1 MVQTVNV
8 YFFRE
13 YQNIV
18 GRMVSVN
25 RGKNHSFYCKKI
37 NIVYFSPD
45 ILIKLNTYILSMK
58 IALCQIDPII
68 GNLEYNKQKIIAGY
82 KKAVEARVDIAIF
95 PELSL
100 VGYPPL
106 DLVEKQEFRSA
117 VKKSITEIASVTNE
131 VGLIFGSITEDDD
144 NVGTDIHNSALL
156 CFNGKVQFIQHKTLI
171 PNYDVFDEMRYFD
184 PADNVSVFEF
194 KGEKLGISICE
205 DIWNDADYWYRRRY
219 RKDPISDLL
228 NQKASVLINISASPY
243 SYGKR
248 ASRKEMLSA
257 LTKKDK
263 IPLAYVCCVGAQT
276 DLIFDGASMCFNSDG
291 ELVLL
296 GESFKEDFIIFDTRD
311 NYQPIKNCENS
322 FEEEVYNSLVFGL
335 QEYCN
340 KLGFK
345 KVLVGLSG
353 GMDSAL
359 VTSIAVDALGVEN
372 VHVILMPSKYSSE
385 GSIIDSLELINN
397 LGIKSDNVSIQPVV
411 DKIIDQLNPIMD
423 LSIKQVA
430 EENLQS
436 RTRGIYLM
444 AYSNTHGHL
453 LLTTGNKSEMAVGY
467 CTLYGDMCGGLA
479 VIADVYKTDV
489 YRLAN
494 YVNRKSEI
502 IPKIIFEKAPSAELK
517 PNQTDQ
523 DTLPP
528 YELLDKILRMYLEE
542 NKEYNEIKEI
552 IGDEVIV
559 KKILRMVDLNEF
571 KRYQAAP
578 ALRVSSKAFGYG
590 RRYPIV
596 QGWRK

>member
-1 MVQTVNV
+1 M
-8 YFFRE
+8 R
-13 YQNIV
+13 
-18 GRMVSVN
+18 
-25 RGKNHSFYCKKI
+25 
-37 NIVYFSPD
+37 
-45 ILIKLNTYILSMK
+45 

-68 GNLEYNKQKIIAGY
+68 GNLEYNKKKILDGY
-82 KKAVEARVDIAIF
+82 KKAIEFNADLAIF

-106 DLVEKQEFRSA
+106 DLVEKKEFRNA
-117 VKKSITEIASVTNE
+117 VNIAAKEIASQTGS
-131 VGLIFGSITEDDD
+131 VGLLFGAITEDNDK
-144 NVGTDIHNSALL
+144 VGTDIHNSAIF
-156 CFNGKVQFIQHKTLI
+156 CFDGKIQFVQHKTLI

-184 PADNVSVFEF
+184 SAEKVSVFNF

-205 DIWNDADYWYRRRY
+205 DIWNDEDYWYRRRY
-219 RKDPISDLL
+219 HKDPVKELL
-228 NQKASVLINISASPY
+228 NQKATVLINISASPY

-248 ASRKEMLSA
+248 KARQEMLST
-257 LTKKDK
+257 LSKKDK

-276 DLIFDGASMCFNSDG
+276 DLIFDGASMCFDDKGS
-291 ELVLL
+291 LVKL
-296 GESFKEDFIIFDTRD
+296 GKYFEEDFILFDSKEKYD
-311 NYQPIKNCENS
+311 SIKQCERS

-335 QEYCN
+335 KEYCY

-345 KVLVGLSG
+345 KTLIGLSG

-359 VTSIAVDALGVEN
+359 VTSIAVEALGAEN

-385 GSIIDSLELINN
+385 GSIKDSEALIKN

-411 DKIIDQLNPIMD
+411 DETLFRLKPILNS
-423 LSIKQVA
+423 SIKSIT
-430 EENLQS
+430 EENLQA
-436 RTRGIYLM
+436 RVRGIYLM
-444 AYSNTHGHL
+444 AYSNDHGHL

-489 YRLAN
+489 YKIAR
-494 YVNRKSEI
+494 YINRKKEI
-502 IPKIIFEKAPSAELK
+502 IPQNIFDKPPSAELK

-552 IGDEVIV
+552 INDDEIV
-559 KKILRMVDLNEF
+559 KKVLRLVDINEF
-571 KRYQAAP
+571 KRNQAAP

-596 QGWRK
+596 QGWRR

>member
-1 MVQTVNV
+1 
-8 YFFRE
+8 
-13 YQNIV
+13 
-18 GRMVSVN
+18 
-25 RGKNHSFYCKKI
+25 
-37 NIVYFSPD
+37 
-45 ILIKLNTYILSMK
+45 MK

-68 GNLEYNKQKIIAGY
+68 GHLEYNKQKILNGY
-82 KKAVEARVDIAIF
+82 KKAIEAKADLAIF

-106 DLVEKQEFRSA
+106 DLVEKKEFRNA
-117 VKKSITEIASVTNE
+117 VNRTTKEIASQTGS
-131 VGLIFGSITEDDD
+131 VGLLFGAITEDDD
-144 NVGTDIHNSALL
+144 KVGTDIHNSAIL
-156 CFNGKVQFIQHKTLI
+156 CFDGKIQFVQHKTLI

-184 PADNVSVFEF
+184 SADSVSVFDF
-194 KGEKLGISICE
+194 KGQKLGLSICE

-219 RKDPISDLL
+219 HKDPVQELL
-228 NQKASVLINISASPY
+228 KQNASVLINISASPY

-248 ASRKEMLSA
+248 CARQKMLSV

-276 DLIFDGASMCFNSDG
+276 DLIFDGASMCFDDKGN
-291 ELVLL
+291 LVKL
-296 GESFKEDFIIFDTRD
+296 GKAFEEDFILFDTEKKYD
-311 NYQPIKNCENS
+311 PIKKCEGT

-335 QEYCN
+335 KEYCS

-359 VTSIAVDALGVEN
+359 VTCIAVKALGAEN
-372 VHVILMPSKYSSE
+372 VQVMLMPSKYSSE
-385 GSIIDSLELINN
+385 GSVKDSETFIKN
-397 LGIKSDNVSIQPVV
+397 LGIKSDNISIQPVV
-411 DKIIDQLNPIMD
+411 DETIKNLNPIFNS
-423 LSIKQVA
+423 SIKSLT
-430 EENLQS
+430 EENLQA
-436 RTRGIYLM
+436 RVRGIYLM
-444 AYSNTHGHL
+444 AYSNNNGYL

-489 YRLAN
+489 YRIAN
-494 YVNRKSEI
+494 FINRNKEI
-502 IPKIIFEKAPSAELK
+502 IPKVIIEKAPSAELK

-542 NKEYNEIKEI
+542 NIEYNEIEKI
-552 IGDEVIV
+552 IGNEEIV
-559 KKILRMVDLNEF
+559 KKVLRMVDLNEF
-571 KRYQAAP
+571 KRNQAAP